1 MTVGALSILLPPFL
15 VLLLQPTQVVSKPR
29 EDEAV
34 VEPFDLNGQN
44 FSNMSTMEPSTME
57 PINLEGEHATT
68 SDTLNDMK
76 KMNVKF
82 YEDFGPMDLG
92 EMDLNSTLQYRR
104 SFDFDD
110 EFLDDLVEMGWENGY
125 DDLPNLKQ
133 WYTFYFE
140 SLLELESAF
149 IKWEHYDIIEVIE
162 MPEAHPK
169 SPGQIRHISHDVKR
183 YLRGDRK
190 LQTTPNFQDAQGYLN
205 AAPEGIGEISSKKQ
219 C

>member
-15 VLLLQPTQVVSKPR
+15 VLLLQPTQVVSKPN

-169 SPGQIRHISHDVKR
+169 
-183 YLRGDRK
+183 
-190 LQTTPNFQDAQGYLN
+190 
-205 AAPEGIGEISSKKQ
+205 
-219 C
+219 